1 MIKHGFVKSMSNT
14 ISARRIAIALVTV
27 LQLVAPAPALQ
38 NPAPTPQQPAE
49 TADSLRSRIGTHIAQ
64 PRYGP
69 SAWGIK
75 VVSLD
80 TGKTL
85 FEQNAGKYFSPA
97 SNAKLYTSALA
108 LDHLGA
114 DYRIKTSLYGAGRPT
129 AEGSLKGDLIIYGRG
144 DPTIAAS
151 LNGGDYHKALE
162 PLAEQLAQSG
172 VRRIEGD
179 LIGDES
185 YFKGPPLGS
194 GWEWEDLQWYYGA
207 EVSALTIN
215 DNALDLKV
223 VPAERIG
230 IPCRVSTGPPT
241 SFVTIINRTQ
251 TVAKGTES
259 RIVVYRPVGENI
271 IYVSGR
277 LPLGDKGY
285 NGAVAVHNPA
295 GLFVAMFKDALA
307 RRGIAV
313 AGRARTTDWKY
324 REVTPLDLTKLV
336 ELGSIQSLPVKDI
349 VRETM
354 KPSQNLYA
362 QLLLLQVGAVGCQ
375 VAGAGCQG
383 AETAGPPPDHTT
395 EQAGIEAMNRFLREI
410 GVRQGDV
417 VLEEGAGLSRKDL
430 ITPAATVELLKFMS
444 RHRHGEN
451 YRDSLP
457 VAGVDGT
464 LKNRMKSGPAT
475 GNVRAKTGSLSYVYT
490 LSGYVTTLAGE
501 RLAFSIMLNN
511 YYSIDKTTSPRDDID
526 AIVMMLAAFN
536 GRSDN

>member
-1 MIKHGFVKSMSNT
+1 MLNSFC
-14 ISARRIAIALVTV
+14 ARRLVIALAVV
-27 LQLVAPAPALQ
+27 LHLVVPAPALQ
-38 NPAPTPQQPAE
+38 NPTPSPQQPAE
-49 TADSLRSRIGTHIAQ
+49 TAEGLRSRIGAHIAQ

-69 SAWGIK
+69 AAWGIK

-80 TGKTL
+80 TGKTV

-108 LDHLGA
+108 LDHLGR
-114 DYRIKTSLYGAGRPT
+114 DYRIKTSLYAASRPT
-129 AEGSLKGDLIIYGRG
+129 AEGALKGDLIIYGRG

-151 LNGGDYHKALE
+151 LNGGDYYKSLE
-162 PLAEQLAQSG
+162 PLAEQLALAG

-223 VPAERIG
+223 VPADRAG

-251 TVAKGTES
+251 TAAKGTEPHV
-259 RIVVYRPVGENI
+259 VVYRPVGENI

-307 RRGIAV
+307 RRGISIT
-313 AGRARTTDWKY
+313 GRARTVDWKY
-324 REVTPLDLTKLV
+324 REVSPLDLTKLV

-349 VRETM
+349 LRETM

-375 VAGAGCQG
+375 VSGAGCQG
-383 AETAGPPPDHTT
+383 AEAAAGPQLEQTT
-395 EQAGIEAMNRFLREI
+395 EQTGIEAMNRFLREI
-410 GVRQGDV
+410 GVRPGDV
-417 VLEEGAGLSRKDL
+417 ILEEGAGLSRKDL

-444 RHRHGEN
+444 RHQYGEI

-464 LKNRMKSGPAT
+464 LRNRMKSAPAA
-475 GNVRAKTGSLSYVYT
+475 GNVRAKTGSLSYVHT
-490 LSGYVTTLAGE
+490 LSGYVTTLVGE
-501 RLAFSIMLNN
+501 RLAFSVMLNN
-511 YYSIDKTTSPRDDID
+511 YYSADKTVSPRDDID
-526 AIVMMLAAFN
+526 SIVVMLAGFN